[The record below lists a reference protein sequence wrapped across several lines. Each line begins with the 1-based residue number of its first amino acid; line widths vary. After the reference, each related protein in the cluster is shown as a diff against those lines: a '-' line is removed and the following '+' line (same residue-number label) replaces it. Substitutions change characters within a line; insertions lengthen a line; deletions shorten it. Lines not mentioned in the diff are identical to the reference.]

1 MNHPAQPA
9 CARAERPRLSPPRR
23 RRAALLPAFASL
35 SLLVALAGCATSPD
49 PRDGGFVSGV
59 VGLSGG
65 YQRRIDERRETLSA
79 EQAAQRRLAVERQ
92 EVELERDAV
101 RAELQRAEQKLA
113 AQQRRIA
120 AERARIL
127 ALKQQSAAERARLAE
142 LKRAETRAGDAKRK
156 LRAADVARDPLP
168 SLQAKSRSIEQE
180 LREIDGMVT
189 AVGGV

>member
-1 MNHPAQPA
+1 MNHSALSV

-35 SLLVALAGCATSPD
+35 TVLGALAGCATSPD

-92 EVELERDAV
+92 DVEMERDAV

-113 AQQRRIA
+113 AQQQRIA

-127 ALKQQSAAERARLAE
+127 ALKQQSAADSARLTE

>member
-120 AERARIL
+120 ANAPGSWR
-127 ALKQQSAAERARLAE
+127 
-142 LKRAETRAGDAKRK
+142 
-156 LRAADVARDPLP
+156 
-168 SLQAKSRSIEQE
+168 
-180 LREIDGMVT
+180 
-189 AVGGV
+189 